1 MESEYL
7 LRSSVDEAKFAV
19 DDDVDDLVMSVVSAL
34 KLLILS
40 SSM

>member
-1 MESEYL
+1 MESENL
-7 LRSSVDEAKFAV
+7 LRSSVEAKFAV
-19 DDDVDDLVMSVVSAL
+19 DDDVEDLVMSVVSAL